1 MTHPPQT
8 QWISGCDTRR
18 VMSTDLILS
27 SGFLAFGRQTGF
39 LAAVEEAGLEVDALV
54 GTSSGALAGSLW
66 LAGLS
71 SADILTELTASAPLR
86 RVGWHLAP
94 WRGLFTLGPVIEHLR
109 ALLPPTFAE
118 LSRPLA
124 VGVIDLE
131 GRHRLLT
138 EGDLPAAVAA
148 SCAIPTIFVPV
159 CHGEQRYQDGGAV
172 DRVAVDA
179 WRAWRPRRA
188 GILHLVE
195 RSRGPATQAD
205 LSGLTVVRSP
215 VSGAKLWAMG
225 DVAGR
230 QAESLASAREALGS
244 GAGSHE
250 S

>member
-1 MTHPPQT
+1 MP
-8 QWISGCDTRR
+8 
-18 VMSTDLILS
+18 TDLILS

-39 LAAVEEAGLEVDALV
+39 LAAVEESGLEIDALV

-71 SADILTELTASAPLR
+71 SEEILTELSLSMPLR

-94 WRGLFTLGPVIEHLR
+94 WRGLFTMGPVIDHLR
-109 ALLPPTFAE
+109 ELLPPTFSD
-118 LSRPLA
+118 LPKPLA
-124 VGVIDLE
+124 VGVVDLD
-131 GRHRLLT
+131 GHHRLLT

-159 CHGEQRYQDGGAV
+159 LHGEHRYQDGGAV

-179 WRAWRPRRA
+179 WRTWRPERA
-188 GILHLVE
+188 GVLHLVE

-215 VSGAKLWAMG
+215 VSGAKLWALG
-225 DVAGR
+225 DVAR
-230 QAESLASAREALGS
+230 RRDESLETARAALSA
-244 GAGSHE
+244 AG
-250 S
+250 